1 MPKAAILVGIAGSKR
16 KFVAGQMSELCFYL
30 RIDGREIN
38 EITSFA
44 PHWQI
49 LKTLKDDLRD
59 FAGSIRN
66 DLDLYVKYNFSLE
79 DEPGTREFVI
89 LNGWRNC
96 FTTGN
101 DVRCQPLPVE
111 AIDVLK
117 AELISLGLK
126 EVKN

>member
-30 RIDGREIN
+30 RIDGVEIS

-49 LKTLKDDLRD
+49 LKTLLDDLRE
-59 FAGSIRN
+59 FAGIIRK
-66 DLDLYVKYNFSLE
+66 DLDLYIQRSFSLE
-79 DEPGTREFVI
+79 DEPDAPEFVI

-96 FTTGN
+96 FDTGN
-101 DVRCQPLPVE
+101 DVRCQPLPIQ
-111 AIDVLK
+111 AIDVFRN
-117 AELISLGLK
+117 ELIVCGLK
-126 EVKN
+126 EAKK